1 MYGFIILYLVLICT
15 KMYFDI
21 LNGLKY
27 DEYYRT
33 SCEIIAVRQLKES
46 SNCAADLND
55 MRSDES

>member
-1 MYGFIILYLVLICT
+1 
-15 KMYFDI
+15 MYFDI

-33 SCEIIAVRQLKES
+33 SCEINAVRQLKES
-46 SNCAADLND
+46 SNCAADIND